1 MLLVTI
7 PAEDA
12 SANGTYAHDSSLRV
26 GRRRSLC
33 EGGRVADGSVSYEHG
48 RVAYR
53 DFGGHGPAV
62 MLLHGVG
69 GNLAHWGRVAPL
81 LQDRYRLVA
90 IDLPSHGASTAPA
103 VYSFDHDLGAV
114 DEVRQRLGLSRPAL
128 VGHSYGGMLAVSLGA
143 SRPGDYRVVVNIDG
157 LGFAVDADRQLESP
171 TEGLLGEA
179 SVNEGDDAW
188 LEAEISREVEEA
200 AAIGLH
206 FDRDGEMVRRAFQ
219 LGDDGLWHSSPTFD
233 RFVETVR
240 ALEALPLM
248 SAYSASSC
256 RTVTVIAEHRYDPN
270 EEEAA
275 RSRRHVEQVRAA
287 LVAAD
292 AEIDSIASG
301 HYPHVEVPD
310 VTAERFSRWVGNG
323 SE

>member
-1 MLLVTI
+1 V
-7 PAEDA
+7 P
-12 SANGTYAHDSSLRV
+12 
-26 GRRRSLC
+26 
-33 EGGRVADGSVSYEHG
+33 YEHG

-69 GNLAHWGRVAPL
+69 GNLAHWGLVAPL

-114 DEVRQRLGLSRPAL
+114 DEVRQRLGLGQPAL
-128 VGHSYGGMLAVSLGA
+128 VGHSYGGMVAVSLGA
-143 SRPGDYRVVVNIDG
+143 SRPGAYRVVVNIDG
-157 LGFAVDADRQLESP
+157 LGFAVDADQKPESP
-171 TEGLLGEA
+171 TEELPGEA
-179 SVNEGDDAW
+179 PVSQGDDVW
-188 LEAEISREVEEA
+188 LDAEISREVEEA

-206 FDRDGEMVRRAFQ
+206 VDRGGEMVRRAFQ
-219 LGDDGLWHSSPTFD
+219 RGDDGLWHSSPTLD

-248 SAYSASSC
+248 AAYIASSC
-256 RTVTVIAEHRYDPN
+256 RTVTVIAEHRYAPN

-275 RSRRHVEQVRAA
+275 RARRHVEQVRAA

-301 HYPHVEVPD
+301 HYPHVEVPE
-310 VTAERFSRWVGNG
+310 VTAERFSGWVGR
-323 SE
+323 

>member
-1 MLLVTI
+1 
-7 PAEDA
+7 
-12 SANGTYAHDSSLRV
+12 
-26 GRRRSLC
+26 
-33 EGGRVADGSVSYEHG
+33 VSYEHG

-53 DFGGHGPAV
+53 DFGGDGPAV

-114 DEVRQRLGLSRPAL
+114 DEVRQRLGLGRPAL
-128 VGHSYGGMLAVSLGA
+128 VGHSYGGMVSVALGA
-143 SRPGDYRVVVNIDG
+143 SRPGKYRVVVNIDG
-157 LGFAVDADRQLESP
+157 LGFAVDADRKPEAP
-171 TEGLLGEA
+171 AEGLPAEA
-179 SVNEGDDAW
+179 SVGEGDDAW

-200 AAIGLH
+200 AAIGLR

-219 LGDDGLWHSSPTFD
+219 LGDDGLWHSSPRID

-240 ALEALPLM
+240 ALESLPLM
-248 SAYSASSC
+248 AAYTASSC
-256 RTVTVIAEHRYDPN
+256 RTVTVIAEHRYAAN
-270 EEEAA
+270 EEQAA

-292 AEIDSIASG
+292 AEMDSISSG
-301 HYPHVEVPD
+301 HYPHVEVPE
-310 VTAERFSRWVGNG
+310 VTAERFSWWVGI
-323 SE
+323 